1 MAEPFSLP
9 PEPANGKRAKTTHQR
24 QQWHLLYYVLAVFNL
39 VTVGFMLRLN
49 YQMHEAFTRSVE
61 VSHSWDR
68 RLQDYAS
75 LNGMAQTV
83 QSRCNDVFSSKDVTR
98 QRNEMRV
105 AYAKFKDRIRAK
117 RGEAIIATEGSES
130 AKLLEEFDKLL
141 AAVESMVET
150 AEEFFD
156 HFATDAPDVAARRLI
171 NVNRDF
177 VQITAAL
184 ADLRLRVSSIQT
196 HLFDTQMDEIAKL
209 RRQEFTAAVL
219 VLAMLIG
226 AVFYGGRVTQRINSD
241 AEALDRAHHE
251 LVDTARRAGMAE
263 IATGVLH
270 NVGNVLNSVN
280 VSASLVAEN
289 LRKSKASN
297 VERVAKLLTENE
309 AELGAFLTNDPKGKQ
324 IPAFLRTLAT
334 HLQEEQAR
342 TLKEMDSLAQSLEHV
357 KAIIAMQQNF
367 AKVTGIHETL
377 AVVDVVEDA
386 LRLNAISFTR
396 HEIRVKR
403 DFQAKPTATL
413 ERHKV
418 MQILVNLLTNA
429 KHALD
434 KPEVKDKTL
443 TVRVAL
449 QGHETVRISVVDTGS
464 GISPESMA
472 RLFQHGF
479 TTKPQGHGFGLHH
492 GALAAKEMGGS
503 LTAHSDGLGKGAT
516 FTLEIPV
523 QPPETKA
530 TPA

>member
-1 MAEPFSLP
+1 MAEPIVPSS
-9 PEPANGKRAKTTHQR
+9 PAEKDGRPAKQR
-24 QQWHLLYYVLAVFNL
+24 HQWHLLYYALAAFNIL
-39 VTVGFMLRLN
+39 TIGFTLRLN
-49 YQMHEAFTRSVE
+49 HQMQEAFSRSVE
-61 VSHSWDR
+61 VSSAWER
-68 RLQDYAS
+68 RLRDYAD
-75 LNGMAQTV
+75 LINTAQAV
-83 QSRCNDVFSSKDVTR
+83 QMRCNNVFVSSDVGR
-98 QRNEMRV
+98 QRDEMRQ
-105 AYAKFKDRIRAK
+105 AYNNFRNSLRAK
-117 RGEAIIATEGSES
+117 RGEAITAVES
-130 AKLLEEFDKLL
+130 VESRKLIEEFDKLR
-141 AAVESMVET
+141 AAVEGMVAT

-156 HFATDAPDVAARRLI
+156 RFPTDKPEDAARRLV
-171 NVNRDF
+171 NVNRQYASIMA
-177 VQITAAL
+177 VL
-184 ADLRLRVSSIQT
+184 ADLRLKVGGIQARI
-196 HLFDTQMDEIAKL
+196 FDQQLDEFTRL
-209 RRQEFTAAVL
+209 RRMEFIVAGL
-219 VLAMLIG
+219 VVVMLVSTVI
-226 AVFYGGRVTQRINSD
+226 YGGRITARMNAD
-241 AEALDRAHHE
+241 AEALDRAQHE

-280 VSASLVAEN
+280 VSASLVAEAV
-289 LRKSKASN
+289 RKSKIGN
-297 VERVAKLLTENE
+297 IERVAKLLSDHE
-309 AELGAFLTNDPKGKQ
+309 AQLGEFMANDPKGKQ
-324 IPAFLRTLAT
+324 VPAFLRTLAG

-342 TLKEMDSLAQSLEHV
+342 MLKELDSLGQSVEHV
-357 KAIIAMQQNF
+357 KTIIAMQQNY
-367 AKVTGIHETL
+367 AKVTGIHETM

-403 DFQAKPTATL
+403 EFEAKPTATL

-449 QGHETVRISVVDTGS
+449 NGNETVRISVVDTGS

-503 LTAHSDGLGKGAT
+503 LTAQSDGLGKGAV
-516 FTLEIPV
+516 FTLEIPLR
-523 QPPETKA
+523 PPEAKS
-530 TPA
+530 